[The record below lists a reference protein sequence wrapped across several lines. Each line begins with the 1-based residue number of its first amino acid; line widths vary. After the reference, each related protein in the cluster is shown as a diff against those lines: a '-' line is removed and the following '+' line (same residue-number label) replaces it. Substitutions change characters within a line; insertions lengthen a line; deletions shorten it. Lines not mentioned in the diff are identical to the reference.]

1 MKSKIFVTLVFA
13 SFAWSLYLVVG
24 VVFGADY
31 ALTRAAGGQFE
42 SFPTYIR
49 FLYLINTAFII
60 WQAIVYIQLLQKKSI
75 KPIWSLKL
83 FIIMGI
89 FGTTANAASRSSDER
104 WNVIPLF
111 VTTLVFWNHR
121 NKIK

>member
-1 MKSKIFVTLVFA
+1 MWNKIFVTAVFA

-31 ALTRAAGGQFE
+31 ALTRAAGGQFA

-49 FLYLINTAFII
+49 FIYLINTAFII
-60 WQAIVYIQLLQKKSI
+60 WQTIVYIRLLQKKSI

-83 FIIMGI
+83 FIILGI
-89 FGTTANAASRSSDER
+89 LGTIANATSGSSDER
-104 WNVIPLF
+104 FNVIPLLI
-111 VTTLVFWNHR
+111 TTLVFWNNR
-121 NKIK
+121 NKIN

>member
-1 MKSKIFVTLVFA
+1 MKSKILVTVVFA

-89 FGTTANAASRSSDER
+89 LGTIANAASRSSDER

>member
-1 MKSKIFVTLVFA
+1 MRKLINFIVFS
-13 SFAWSLYLVVG
+13 SFAWSLFLVVG

-42 SFPTYIR
+42 SFPTYLR

-60 WQAIVYIQLLQKKSI
+60 WQAIVYIRLLQKKSI
-75 KPIWSLKL
+75 KAIWSLKF

-89 FGTTANAASRSSDER
+89 LGTIANAASRSSDER
-104 WNVIPLF
+104 WNVIPLL

-121 NKIK
+121 NKIN